1 MLPANRYCSNCGT
14 VNPPSSVSCRG
25 CGLSLKITTPLSPE
39 PESAVTSTTAHLKPN
54 QLVEG
59 RYRIVNQVGTGGF
72 GAVYK
77 AVDTQYGN
85 QLVAIKEIG
94 LSGLTSQQVIEAT
107 DAFNREVFTYR
118 GHSRSL
124 CAVAWSPDGRNIASA
139 GDDQT
144 VQVWDARY
152 RRQKGA
158 SQKQRVFTY
167 DYHDGSVRTVAWSPD
182 GQRIASANE
191 DGNVHVWQAV

>member
-14 VNPPSSVSCRG
+14 VNQPSSVSCRG
-25 CGLSLKITTPLSPE
+25 CGLSLKITTPLPPE

-77 AVDTQYGN
+77 AVDIQHGKR
-85 QLVAIKEIG
+85 LVAVKEIG
-94 LSGLTSQQVIEAT
+94 LSGLTSQQVIET
-107 DAFNREVFTYR
+107 TGAFNREVFTYR
-118 GHSRSL
+118 GHSRSVRT
-124 CAVAWSPDGRNIASA
+124 VAWSTDGRYIASA
-139 GDDQT
+139 GDDQK

-152 RRQKGA
+152 RNQLRA

-167 DYHDGSVRTVAWSPD
+167 GYHHGSVRTVAWSPD
-182 GQRIASANE
+182 GQRIASAGE